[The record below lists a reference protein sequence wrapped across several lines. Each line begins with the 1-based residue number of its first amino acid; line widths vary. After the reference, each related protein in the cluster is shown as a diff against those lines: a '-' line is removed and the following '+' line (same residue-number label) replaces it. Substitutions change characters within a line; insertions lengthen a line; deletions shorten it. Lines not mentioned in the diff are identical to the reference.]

1 MIMFLFKKIISQLL
15 LPLPLCLGISFTGLF
30 LLYFT
35 RRQRLGKALISIGL
49 VTLTLLSYGFISDRL
64 LRPLENRYKP
74 YVTESAADR
83 PKYPVRFVVVLGG
96 GHTSDPKLPM
106 TSQIDDSSLVRL
118 AEGIR
123 IYRKQPGS
131 KLVLSGGRV
140 FDPVSNAEVMAGI
153 ARELGVDREDI
164 IVESRPQ
171 DTHDEAC
178 IMKSIVGSAPFVLVT
193 SASHMPRAMFLF
205 KKLGMNPI
213 PAPTR
218 HRVKSNQSL
227 SLGSFFPHADDLHKS
242 ETAVHEYLG
251 IAWAKL
257 KGQI

>member
-1 MIMFLFKKIISQLL
+1 MFLVKKMIAQFLF
-15 LPLPLCLGISFTGLF
+15 PLPLCLGISFIGLS
-30 LLYFT
+30 LLCFT

-49 VTLTLLSYGFISDRL
+49 ITLTLLSYGFISDRL
-64 LRPLENRYKP
+64 LRPLENRYKT
-74 YVTESAADR
+74 YVTEGAADG
-83 PKYPVRFVVVLGG
+83 PNYPVRFVVVLGG
-96 GHTSDPKLPM
+96 SHTSDPKLSV
-106 TSQIDDSSLVRL
+106 TSQINDSSLVRL

-140 FDPVSNAEVMAGI
+140 FDPVPNAEVMAHI
-153 ARELGVDREDI
+153 ARDLGVDRDDI
-164 IVESRPQ
+164 IVESRPK

-193 SASHMPRAMFLF
+193 SASHMPRAMALF

-218 HRVKSNQSL
+218 HRVKSNQAS
-227 SLGSFFPHADDLHKS
+227 SPGSFFPNAGDLHKS
-242 ETAVHEYLG
+242 ETAVYEYLG
-251 IAWAKL
+251 IAWTKL
-257 KGQI
+257 RGQI

>member
-1 MIMFLFKKIISQLL
+1 M
-15 LPLPLCLGISFTGLF
+15 LPLPLCLEISFIGLF

-35 RRQRLGKALISIGL
+35 RRERLGKAFISIGL

-64 LRPLENRYKP
+64 LRPLENRYEP
-74 YVTESAADR
+74 YVTESAADG

-131 KLVLSGGRV
+131 KLVLSGGGV
-140 FDPVSNAEVMAGI
+140 FDPVPNARVMAGI
-153 ARELGVDREDI
+153 AREIGVDGGDI
-164 IVESRPQ
+164 IVESRPK

-178 IMKSIVGSAPFVLVT
+178 IIKSIVGSASFVLVT
-193 SASHMPRAMFLF
+193 SASHMPRAMALF

-218 HRVKSNQSL
+218 HRIKSNQAL
-227 SLGSFFPHADDLHKS
+227 SPGSFFPQTDDLHKS
-242 ETAVHEYLG
+242 ETAIHEYLG

-257 KGQI
+257 SGQI